1 MTKKKNVDLLHD
13 IIIYSTSMLHVQ
25 IQGHN
30 IGQLKEENAYKT
42 EVKWK
47 AGIKINFKGTKSN
60 NSQIYSPIKFK
71 LFKFIFPPFLKL

>member
-42 EVKWK
+42 EVK
-47 AGIKINFKGTKSN
+47 
-60 NSQIYSPIKFK
+60 
-71 LFKFIFPPFLKL
+71 